1 MIRETL
7 NSNSTNA
14 YTLYGG
20 GNSQIYLSDRVTT
33 SELSSSADNSGPVN
47 LQYWVKLVRSGS
59 TFTGYASSDGVNWV
73 QVGSS
78 QTITMPQNVCVGLA
92 IIRNGNTRLTTATF
106 DNVSVTAT

>member
-1 MIRETL
+1 
-7 NSNSTNA
+7 
-14 YTLYGG
+14 
-20 GNSQIYLSDRVTT
+20 
-33 SELSSSADNSGPVN
+33 
-47 LQYWVKLVRSGS
+47 
-59 TFTGYASSDGVNWV
+59 VNWV